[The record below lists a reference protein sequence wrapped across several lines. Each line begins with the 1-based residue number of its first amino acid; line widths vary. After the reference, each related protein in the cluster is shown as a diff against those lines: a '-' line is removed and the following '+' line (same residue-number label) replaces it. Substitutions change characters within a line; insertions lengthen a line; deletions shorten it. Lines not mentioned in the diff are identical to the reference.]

1 MYKKNYRDL
10 EEKYKSYQSK
20 NLELQSQIEQR
31 RNEIDR
37 MRRNTD
43 NLGKELN
50 EEKQKQKSLRRNL
63 KNKEEEVVI
72 LNGELENFKQR
83 FRSGDQM
90 TKLEI

>member
-10 EEKYKSYQSK
+10 EEKCKSYQNK